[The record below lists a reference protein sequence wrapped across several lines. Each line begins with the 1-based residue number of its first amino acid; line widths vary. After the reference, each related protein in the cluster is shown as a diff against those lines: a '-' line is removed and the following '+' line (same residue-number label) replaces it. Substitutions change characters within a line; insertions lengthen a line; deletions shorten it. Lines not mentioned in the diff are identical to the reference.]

1 MQVVQLILRFL
12 LHNLGITK
20 KHRILAQIRKIVLK
34 PIKTYLPQITFLLAL
49 LVMASCSYKRK
60 NVLFKTPKKIRTKE
74 AVYVY
79 SLDSN
84 VVKQYDN
91 YRHRIKPGDRLNI
104 NFLNNYDIGQSA
116 IQSATSTANTGEL
129 ANRGYLINYDS
140 TVTLPLI
147 GRTNLVGLT
156 RLEAAKRLEQEYG
169 KYVINPI
176 IEVNISSLS
185 ATVLGEVLAPGKII
199 IDKEKTTIVDVIA
212 LSGGLKDPAK
222 KSQVKIIR
230 GGDVIQLDLRKIETL
245 SSSAII
251 IQDGDI
257 IYVEPYSVKAK
268 LEPLSSLQSVT
279 FLVLTFSQLT
289 LITIQILNYTRN

>member
-1 MQVVQLILRFL
+1 M
-12 LHNLGITK
+12 
-20 KHRILAQIRKIVLK
+20 LK
-34 PIKTYLPQITFLLAL
+34 PIKTYLLQVTLLLAL
-49 LVMASCSYKRK
+49 LILASCSYNRK
-60 NVLFKTPKKIRTKE
+60 NVLFKTPKKIKTKE

-79 SLDSN
+79 SPDSN
-84 VVKQYDN
+84 ASKKYDN

-116 IQSATSTANTGEL
+116 IQSATSTANAGEL

-140 TVTLPLI
+140 SVTLPLI
-147 GRTNLVGLT
+147 GRTNIVGLT
-156 RLEAAKRLEQEYG
+156 RLEAAKRLEEEYG

-176 IEVNISSLS
+176 IEVNIVSLS
-185 ATVLGEVLAPGKII
+185 ATVLGEVMAPGKII
-199 IDKEKTTIVDVIA
+199 IDKERTTIVDIIA

-222 KSQVKIIR
+222 KNQIKIIR
-230 GGDVIQLDLRKIETL
+230 GQDIIQIDLRKIETL
-245 SSSAII
+245 KSNSIV

-257 IYVEPYSVKAK
+257 IYVEPYAVKAK

-289 LITIQILNYTRN
+289 LITIQILNYSRN